1 MSLSSNQFPAR
12 THAQV
17 AVNSEEERPLV
28 DYVFFVPPLPE
39 NPAPRR
45 RIRPAQGGK
54 KGRRGAKGLSIRRRW
69 PRAAEE
75 EDEAEAPY
83 TLPVFPDLPNV
94 RVVERPHK
102 CLGASGLAEVL
113 RDPGEG
119 GGREQEEEKRRQAQ
133 ERPLGEG
140 GGGGGGEAD
149 DDGGGK
155 WKWRGLDLEAYAHFV
170 LLDSSVRGPFL
181 PRYLHRGRRGSL
193 EEAAAA
199 DPWATPQARRPWT
212 SVLTDKLGGPKDV
225 GLVGPTVSCEQELH
239 VQAPVWATDRAGLRL
254 LLDAGVLDCVA
265 AGGGVA
271 EAAAEK
277 GGEEGQ
283 EGGGD
288 GGDSGAAPS
297 RAAIWERYE
306 AAATRA
312 VVGAGR
318 GLACLMLRYQGV
330 DLARLRASGVACTGG
345 DNPSLPFRNDGLAV
359 NPLEVVFVVARP
371 HLLASDPLLRRYTA
385 YALGRVPLAANEYET
400 PRVQA
405 AVAARKA
412 RLARAVKECGAELDA
427 AHLLARCP
435 ECAPPPGQELLD
447 KFLRDHYAQ
456 GYDYRFTLPGR
467 GFVGGWGWP
476 APPPQCEAF
485 AEYNAPDLST

>member
-1 MSLSSNQFPAR
+1 M
-12 THAQV
+12 

-28 DYVFFVPPLPE
+28 DYVFLVPPLPGH
-39 NPAPRR
+39 PAPRR
-45 RIRPAQGGK
+45 RIPPAQASGGK
-54 KGRRGAKGLSIRRRW
+54 GRKGRRGGKGLSIRRRW

-75 EDEAEAPY
+75 DESEEEEEEEGPLPY
-83 TLPVFPDLPNV
+83 PLPVFPDLPNV

-102 CLGASGLAEVL
+102 CLGASGLAELL
-113 RDPGEG
+113 REQEGDAEG
-119 GGREQEEEKRRQAQ
+119 GGQEQEEEGEGGVSQSQEEEGAEQRQAQ
-133 ERPLGEG
+133 ARERVGEEEAALGKEK
-140 GGGGGGEAD
+140 
-149 DDGGGK
+149 GK
-155 WKWRGLDLEAYAHFV
+155 GTWRVDLEAYAHFV

-193 EEAAAA
+193 EQAAAA
-199 DPWATPQARRPWT
+199 DPWATPQTRRPWT
-212 SVLTDKLGGPKDV
+212 SVLTDRLGGPRDV

-254 LLDAGVLDCVA
+254 LLAAGVLDCVQADGTDAGRGA
-265 AGGGVA
+265 A
-271 EAAAEK
+271 
-277 GGEEGQ
+277 GEEGE
-283 EGGGD
+283 EGNGQGG
-288 GGDSGAAPS
+288 AP
-297 RAAIWERYE
+297 RAFWEGYE

-312 VVGAGR
+312 VVRAGR
-318 GLACLMLRYQGV
+318 GLDCLMLRYQGV
-330 DLARLRASGVACTGG
+330 DLARLRESAVACTGG
-345 DNPSLPFRNDGLAV
+345 DNPSLPFRNDGLPV

-371 HLLASDPLLRRYTA
+371 HLLASDPLLRRYTE

-456 GYDYRFTLPGR
+456 GYDYRFTLPER
-467 GFVGGWGWP
+467 GFVGSWARP

-485 AEYNAPDLST
+485 AQFNAPDLSA